1 MMILFIQLLDIIPT
15 AIPSKGPPID
25 VLRKVTN
32 TAPTVVSYPF
42 TIPKNIMKNTMAVP
56 SFNRDSPSIR
66 VLNLTL
72 APSSFIRAI
81 TATGSVADN
90 IAPNV
95 KASGHVRS
103 YWPYINTHLKQIARR
118 TVPHRTPG
126 TARIKILTMDLL
138 NTNQL
143 QLKAE

>member
-1 MMILFIQLLDIIPT
+1 M
-15 AIPSKGPPID
+15 
-25 VLRKVTN
+25 
-32 TAPTVVSYPF
+32 
-42 TIPKNIMKNTMAVP
+42 TIPRNIIKNTIAVP

-72 APSSFIRAI
+72 APNSFIRAI
-81 TATGSVADN
+81 TATGSVADS
-90 IAPNV
+90 IAPRV

-103 YWPYINTHLKQIARR
+103 YWPYINTHLKQSASR
-118 TVPHRTPG
+118 TVPHNTPG
-126 TARIKILTMDLL
+126 TARIRILTIDLL